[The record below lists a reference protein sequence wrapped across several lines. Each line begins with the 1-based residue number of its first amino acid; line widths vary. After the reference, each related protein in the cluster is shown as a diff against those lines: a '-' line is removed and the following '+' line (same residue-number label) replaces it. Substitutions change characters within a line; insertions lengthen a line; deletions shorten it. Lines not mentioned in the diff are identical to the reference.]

1 MTRVIILA
9 AGNGTRMNSD
19 LPKVLVPLNGRPM
32 ISYLLESIKLA
43 GIDPRPIVIVSP
55 ANAEI
60 VKSSLVGEEV
70 EFVVQE
76 QQLGTGNAVLC
87 AMEILSPE
95 TSRVL
100 VMYGD
105 HPFFKTSSIKK
116 IAASDPQPL
125 AMMTTELPDFD
136 DWRHNFYH
144 WGRIIRDDNKQI
156 VQIVEFKD
164 GTEEER
170 MVTEVNPAVMCF
182 NRDWLAKH
190 LPLLDNKNKS
200 GEYYL
205 TDLVKTA
212 FSENRAITSISVEPH
227 EAMGIN
233 SQDEL
238 KIAEE
243 QLAIRK

>member
-1 MTRVIILA
+1 MTRVIVLA

-43 GIDPRPIVIVSP
+43 DIDARPIVIVSP
-55 ANAEI
+55 TNAEI
-60 VKSSLVGEEV
+60 LKNSLAGEDV

-76 QQLGTGNAVLC
+76 QQLGTGNAVSC
-87 AMEILSPE
+87 AMGNISSEV
-95 TSRVL
+95 SRVL

-105 HPFFKTSSIKK
+105 HPFFKTSSIKR
-116 IAASDPQPL
+116 IADSDPQPL

-144 WGRIIRDDNKQI
+144 WGRIIRDKNKQI
-156 VQIVEFKD
+156 VHIVEFKD
-164 GTEEER
+164 GTEKER
-170 MVTEVNPAVMCF
+170 EITEVNPAVMCF
-182 NRDWLAKH
+182 NHDWLAKH
-190 LPLLDNKNKS
+190 ITLLNNKNKS

-212 FSENRAITSISVEPH
+212 FGENRVITSISVEPH

-233 SQDEL
+233 SQEEL